1 MGGVVGIILLG
12 TRFSVS
18 EGILKIAVSLTR
30 SAVSYIP
37 DDFRNFG
44 PLEEPTTSIHVNKR
58 LTLVQLQP
66 SQRPSQIYASRLT
79 Y

>member
-58 LTLVQLQP
+58 LTLARFSYSLANVQVKSMP
-66 SQRPSQIYASRLT
+66 AV
-79 Y
+79 